1 MVKWDSDL
9 PTHHAYLLC
18 GAVPVL
24 RFEYHTQ
31 WFLTLTVGTSDTPCD
46 FFGFVS
52 VGSVVTISGV
62 EWSFAVKMCVFALR
76 TMMHTI
82 K

>member
-1 MVKWDSDL
+1 MVKWDSDK

-18 GAVPVL
+18 GAVPML

-31 WFLTLTVGTSDTPCD
+31 WFLTLTVCTPYAPLN

-76 TMMHTI
+76 TVMHQI